1 LQKRID
7 NPESSWKHDPSDLTD
22 REIWPLYQDAYED
35 VLRETS
41 RPHAPWYVIPADVKW
56 VRDLAVAKIVLDALQ
71 RMDPR
76 LPPPKDHLKGV
87 TVV

>member
-1 LQKRID
+1 
-7 NPESSWKHDPSDLTD
+7 
-22 REIWPLYQDAYED
+22 
-35 VLRETS
+35 
-41 RPHAPWYVIPADVKW
+41 VIPADVKW